1 MEEKRLEKAIL
12 VGLNAKDLPE
22 EMAVTD
28 ESLDELNELLMTAG
42 GECVGRLIQN
52 RQTPEPKTFLGTG
65 KARELGE
72 FAEKLEADLI
82 VFDNQLS
89 PAQTRNLEEITGV
102 RVIDRSTLIL
112 DIFASR
118 AETKE
123 GKLQVE
129 LAQYR
134 YTLPRLT
141 GKGVMLSRLGGGIGT
156 RGPGETKL
164 ETERR
169 HIRRHISHLEEELR
183 EVRTRRGLNRKQRVK
198 NQIPLVAI
206 VGYTNA
212 GKSTLLNTLTGAGI
226 SAQNRLFDTL
236 DPTTRRYRV
245 TDTLE
250 VVLSDTVGFIRKLPH
265 HLVDAFRATLEELSF
280 ADLVL
285 HVIDASDE
293 HWREHAKVVA
303 NLMQELDAAQ
313 KPTVTVFNKI
323 DVCENTEGIPRDERA
338 VWISAKNQTGLDE
351 LNRAIAKQ
359 LETGLYRL
367 RLHLPYQ
374 SLGLLDLLHR
384 DAKVLREEYLADC
397 LEVDVICDERLYP
410 KVKEFRVKGN
420 EEHE

>member
-1 MEEKRLEKAIL
+1 MEEKQFEKAIL
-12 VGLNAKDLPE
+12 VGLNAKELPPDA
-22 EMAVTD
+22 AVT
-28 ESLDELNELLMTAG
+28 EETLDELEELLNTAG
-42 GECVGRLIQN
+42 GVCVGRVIQN

-65 KARELGE
+65 KAKELGE
-72 FAEKLEADLI
+72 AAEDLGADLI

-89 PAQTRNLEEITGV
+89 PAQTRNLEELCGV

-112 DIFASR
+112 DIFAAR

-129 LAQYR
+129 LAQYQ

-141 GKGVMLSRLGGGIGT
+141 GKGVALSRLGGGIGT

-169 HIRRHISHLEEELR
+169 HIRRHISRLEEELR
-183 EVRTRRGLNRKQRVK
+183 EVRRHREVNRKQRIK
-198 NQIPLVAI
+198 NQVPLVAI

-212 GKSTLLNTLTGAGI
+212 GKSTLLNHLTGAGI

-245 TDTLE
+245 SDTLE
-250 VVLSDTVGFIRKLPH
+250 VILSDTVGFIRKLPH
-265 HLVDAFRATLEELSF
+265 HLVNAFRATLEELSF

-285 HVIDASDE
+285 HVIDASDPN
-293 HWREHAKVVA
+293 WREHAAVVA
-303 NLMQELDAAQ
+303 NLMRDLDAAQ

-323 DVCENTEGIPRDERA
+323 DVAETEDLPRDDET
-338 VWISAKNQTGLDE
+338 VWISAQKGEGIED
-351 LNRAIAKQ
+351 LNRAIVKK

-367 RLHLPYQ
+367 RLHLPYA
-374 SLGLLDLLHR
+374 SMSLLDVLHR
-384 DAKVLREEYLADC
+384 DAKVLREEYLPEC
-397 LEVDVICDERLYP
+397 LEIDVICDERLYA
-410 KVKEFRVKGN
+410 KAREFRVKGA

>member
-1 MEEKRLEKAIL
+1 MEEKQFEKAIL
-12 VGLNAKDLPE
+12 VGLNAKELPPDA
-22 EMAVTD
+22 AVT
-28 ESLDELNELLMTAG
+28 EETLNELEELLNTAG
-42 GECVGRLIQN
+42 GVCVGRVIQN

-65 KARELGE
+65 KAKELGE
-72 FAEKLEADLI
+72 LAETLEANLI

-89 PAQTRNLEEITGV
+89 PAQTRNLEELCGV

-112 DIFASR
+112 DIFAAR

-129 LAQYR
+129 LAQYQ

-141 GKGVMLSRLGGGIGT
+141 GKGLVLSRLGGGIGT

-169 HIRRHISHLEEELR
+169 HIRRHISRLEEELR
-183 EVRTRRGLNRKQRVK
+183 EVRRHREVNRKQRIK
-198 NQIPLVAI
+198 NQVPLVAI

-212 GKSTLLNTLTGAGI
+212 GKSTLLNHLTGAGI

-245 TDTLE
+245 SDTLE
-250 VVLSDTVGFIRKLPH
+250 VILSDTVGFIRKLPH
-265 HLVDAFRATLEELSF
+265 HLVNAFRATLEELTF

-285 HVIDASDE
+285 HVIDASDPN
-293 HWREHAKVVA
+293 WREHAAVVA
-303 NLMQELDAAQ
+303 NLMRDLDAAQ

-323 DVCENTEGIPRDERA
+323 DVAETEDLPRDEET
-338 VWISAKNQTGLDE
+338 VWISAWKGEGIEE
-351 LNRAIAKQ
+351 LNRAIVKK
-359 LETGLYRL
+359 LETGLHRV
-367 RLHLPYQ
+367 RLHLPYA

-384 DAKVLREEYLADC
+384 DGKVLREEYLPDC
-397 LEVDVICDERLYP
+397 LEIDVICDDRIYP
-410 KVKEFRVKGN
+410 KVREFRVKGA

>member
-1 MEEKRLEKAIL
+1 MEEKQFEKAIL
-12 VGLNAKDLPE
+12 VGLNAKELPPE
-22 EMAVTD
+22 AAVT
-28 ESLDELNELLMTAG
+28 EETLDELEELLNTAG
-42 GECVGRLIQN
+42 GVCVGRVIQN

-65 KARELGE
+65 KAKELGE
-72 FAEKLEADLI
+72 AAENLGADLI

-89 PAQTRNLEEITGV
+89 PAQTRNLEELCGV

-112 DIFASR
+112 DIFAAR

-129 LAQYR
+129 LAQYQ

-141 GKGVMLSRLGGGIGT
+141 GKGVVLSRLGGGIGT
-156 RGPGETKL
+156 RGPGQTKL

-169 HIRRHISHLEEELR
+169 HIRRHISRLEEELR
-183 EVRTRRGLNRKQRVK
+183 EVRRHREINRKQRIK
-198 NQIPLVAI
+198 NQVPLVAI

-212 GKSTLLNTLTGAGI
+212 GKSTLLNLLTGAGI

-245 TDTLE
+245 SDTLE
-250 VVLSDTVGFIRKLPH
+250 VILSDTVGFIRKLPH
-265 HLVDAFRATLEELSF
+265 HLVNAFRATLEELTF

-285 HVIDASDE
+285 HVIDASDPN
-293 HWREHAKVVA
+293 WREHAEVVA
-303 NLMQELDAAQ
+303 NLMRDLEAAQ

-323 DVCENTEGIPRDERA
+323 DVAVTEDLPRDEET
-338 VWISAKNQTGLDE
+338 VWISAKNGDGIE
-351 LNRAIAKQ
+351 DLNRAIVKK

-367 RLHLPYQ
+367 RLHLPYA

-384 DAKVLREEYLADC
+384 DGKVLREEYLSDC
-397 LEVDVICDERLYP
+397 LEVDVICDSRIYP
-410 KVKEFRVKGN
+410 KVREFRVKGA

>member
-1 MEEKRLEKAIL
+1 
-12 VGLNAKDLPE
+12 
-22 EMAVTD
+22 
-28 ESLDELNELLMTAG
+28 
-42 GECVGRLIQN
+42 
-52 RQTPEPKTFLGTG
+52 
-65 KARELGE
+65 
-72 FAEKLEADLI
+72 
-82 VFDNQLS
+82 
-89 PAQTRNLEEITGV
+89 
-102 RVIDRSTLIL
+102 
-112 DIFASR
+112 
-118 AETKE
+118 
-123 GKLQVE
+123 
-129 LAQYR
+129 
-134 YTLPRLT
+134 
-141 GKGVMLSRLGGGIGT
+141 LGGGIGT

-183 EVRTRRGLNRKQRVK
+183 EVRTRRALNRKQRVK

-293 HWREHAKVVA
+293 NWRERARVVA
-303 NLMQELDAAQ
+303 NLMQDLDAAQ

-323 DVCENTEGIPRDERA
+323 DLCENTEGIPHDECT
-338 VWISAKNQTGLDE
+338 VWISAKNGTGLDD
-351 LNRAIAKQ
+351 LNRAIAKR

-384 DAKVLREEYLADC
+384 DARVLREEYLADC
-397 LEVDVICDERLYP
+397 LEMDVICDERLYP